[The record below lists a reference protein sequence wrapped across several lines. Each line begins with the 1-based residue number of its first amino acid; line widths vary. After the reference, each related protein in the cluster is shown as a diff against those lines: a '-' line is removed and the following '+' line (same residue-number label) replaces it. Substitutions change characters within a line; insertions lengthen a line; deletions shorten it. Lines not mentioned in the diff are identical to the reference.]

1 MICSII
7 NADTF
12 LEKDLDLSSA
22 IQHFTLFVVLT
33 CTTIIKV
40 IAMTYNQQM
49 ANTIDDLEPYITLI
63 SF

>member
-1 MICSII
+1 MMCSVI

-22 IQHFTLFVVLT
+22 MQQLTLFVVLT

-40 IAMTYNQQM
+40 IAPS
-49 ANTIDDLEPYITLI
+49 L
-63 SF
+63 

>member
-1 MICSII
+1 MSCSVI

-22 IQHFTLFVVLT
+22 IQHFTLFVLLT

-40 IAMTYNQQM
+40 IAPSYNQQM
-49 ANTIDDLEPYITLI
+49 ANTIDDL
-63 SF
+63 